1 MDKKRIASLR
11 ARINK
16 AQSTFNVMGDMLLQ
30 YEINAMTMQEK
41 ETLRRGLLNS
51 RKPLSYAYLD
61 KEVV

>member
-1 MDKKRIASLR
+1 MDKKRIASIR

-16 AQSTFNVMGDMLLQ
+16 AQSTLNVMGDMLLQ
-30 YEINAMTMQEK
+30 YEINAMTVQEK

-61 KEVV
+61 KAVV